1 MRVHQLLTSLTYG
14 DAISNEALAI
24 KKFLEDEG
32 IESKIFGYYNHPK
45 VSKYFNHYSS
55 YLSESKPEDILIFH
69 FSIGSPVS
77 KIYFQ
82 APAKKIMIYH
92 NITPYNFFKNYHR
105 ILARECYKGRL
116 ELKKFVDKTD
126 LGLGDSDYNRR
137 ELEELGFDNTGV
149 LPIVMDFRKFD
160 REGSRVIRNMFGD
173 DKFNILF
180 VGRVIP
186 NKKIDEIVRFYAV
199 YQKYFNPNSRLI
211 IAGEY
216 RGFERYLNDIYQ
228 TIGKYNLK
236 DVVLTG
242 HISFNDLVALYKE
255 ADLYLSFSEHEGF
268 GVPLLEAFYN
278 NVPVIAFDKG
288 AVKET
293 MNGGGIIIKEKK
305 FDKVAALIEELRNNE
320 SMREAVLRSQQDA
333 LKKYSYENVKKILLS
348 HINNLKEA

>member
-32 IESKIFGYYNHPK
+32 IESKIYGYYNHPK
-45 VSKYFNHYSS
+45 VSRYFNHYSS
-55 YLSESKPEDILIFH
+55 YLSESDEKDILIFH

-105 ILARECYKGRL
+105 ILAKECYKGRL
-116 ELKKFVDKTD
+116 ELKKFVNKTD

-137 ELEELGFDNTGV
+137 ELEELGFKKTGV
-149 LPIVMDFRKFD
+149 LPIVMDFAKFD
-160 REGSRVIRNMFGD
+160 REGSKIIRKMYED

-186 NKKIDEIVRFYAV
+186 NKKIDELVRFFVV

-216 RGFERYLNDIYQ
+216 RGFERYLSDIYQ
-228 TIGKYNLK
+228 AIGKYNLK
-236 DVVLTG
+236 DVILTG
-242 HISFNDLVALYKE
+242 HISFNDLVAFYKI

-278 NVPVIAFDKG
+278 KVPVIAYDMG
-288 AVKET
+288 AVRET
-293 MNGGGIIIKEKK
+293 MNGGGILIKEKR
-305 FDKVAALIEELRNNE
+305 FDKVSALIEMIRTDDELRE
-320 SMREAVLRSQQDA
+320 SVLKSQKKA
-333 LKKYSYENVKKILLS
+333 LEKYSYENVKNILLN
-348 HINNLKEA
+348 HINNLREV

>member
-45 VSKYFNHYSS
+45 VTKYFNHYTA
-55 YLSESKPEDILIFH
+55 YLAESKKDDILIFH

-116 ELKKFVDKTD
+116 ELKKFIDKTD
-126 LGLGDSDYNRR
+126 LGLGDSEYNKK
-137 ELEELGFDNTGV
+137 ELEDLGFKNTGV
-149 LPIVMDFRKFD
+149 LPIVMDFSKFD
-160 REGSRVIRNMFGD
+160 REGSVVIRKMFKDG
-173 DKFNILF
+173 KFNILF

-186 NKKIDEIVRFYAV
+186 NKKIDELVRFFSV

-228 TIGKYNLK
+228 AISKYNLK

-242 HISFNDLVALYKE
+242 HISFNDLVAFYKI
-255 ADLYLSFSEHEGF
+255 ANLYLSFSEHEGF

-278 NVPVIAFDKG
+278 KVPVIAYDMG

-293 MNGGGIIIKEKK
+293 MNGGGVVIKEKK
-305 FDKVAALIEELRNNE
+305 FDKVAALIETIRNDEKLKN
-320 SMREAVLRSQQDA
+320 SVLKSQEKA
-333 LKKYSYENVKKILLS
+333 LEKYSYDNVKNILLN
-348 HINNLKEA
+348 HIRNLKDE

>member
-45 VSKYFNHYSS
+45 VTKYFNHYTS
-55 YLSESKPEDILIFH
+55 YLSESQKDDILIFH

-92 NITPYNFFKNYHR
+92 NITPYHFFKNYHR

-126 LGLGDSDYNRR
+126 LGLGDSEYNRK
-137 ELEELGFDNTGV
+137 ELENLGFKNTGV
-149 LPIVMDFRKFD
+149 LPIVMDFTKFD
-160 REGSRVIRNMFGD
+160 REGSVVIRKMFNDG
-173 DKFNILF
+173 KFNILF

-186 NKKIDEIVRFYAV
+186 NKKIDELVRFFSV

-228 TIGKYNLK
+228 TISKYNLK

-242 HISFNDLVALYKE
+242 HISFNDLVAFYKV
-255 ADLYLSFSEHEGF
+255 ANLYLSFSEHEGF

-278 NVPVIAFDKG
+278 KVPVIAYDMG

-293 MNGGGIIIKEKK
+293 MNGGGIIIKEKR
-305 FDKVAALIEELRNNE
+305 FDKVAALIETIRNNE
-320 SMREAVLRSQQDA
+320 ELKDSVLKSQEQA
-333 LKKYSYENVKKILLS
+333 LEKYSYENVKNILLN
-348 HINNLKEA
+348 HIKNLKDE